1 MTNKKTKR
9 ANYALWLVLGLAVY
23 ILSSPNAMVAKIL
36 FDNEWLDT
44 FSYSVIRYSVMILFT
59 LPVAVYGVFK
69 NRKAVAKHWRSAVFA
84 GVCLSLSGVAYT
96 LAIELGK
103 ASHVNIINL
112 LTPIVLVVLSAK
124 IIHDKVSHRATIG
137 ITLAAIGGV
146 LVVATPMII
155 SGAIESSVSPASVAL
170 SVFNAIIFPFSM
182 VYMRRANE
190 AGVPLAL
197 MLTISC
203 SCTILIA
210 LVLEPIMY
218 GRTVLDSVVH
228 LTAWEW
234 FVMVAYIGIFVALIV
249 RVVSVKAYEAV
260 GSAVAGGFEYLHTL
274 LAIILPIIV
283 LHETLAP
290 EILAGALLILI
301 GIYLTES
308 HHHMNSH
315 VHLVSHHTRRKTRRQ

>member
-1 MTNKKTKR
+1 MANKKIKKV
-9 ANYALWLVLGLAVY
+9 NYTLWLVLGLAVY
-23 ILSSPNAMVAKIL
+23 VLSAPNAMIAKML
-36 FDNEWLDT
+36 FSNEWLDT
-44 FSYSVIRYSVMILFT
+44 FSYSIIRYGVMVLFT
-59 LPVAVYGVFK
+59 LPVAIVGVVK
-69 NRKAVAKHWRSAVFA
+69 HHKAVAKHWRLAVFA
-84 GVCLSLSGVAYT
+84 GLCLSLSSVAYT

-112 LTPIVLVVLSAK
+112 LTPIILVVLSAK

-146 LVVATPMII
+146 LVVAAPMII
-155 SGAIESSVSPASVAL
+155 SGSLDSTISPASVAL
-170 SVFNAIIFPFSM
+170 SLFNAFVFPVAM
-182 VYMRRANE
+182 VCMRRVNE

-197 MLTISC
+197 MLTVSC
-203 SCTILIA
+203 SCTILVSLA
-210 LVLEPIMY
+210 LEPAFY
-218 GRTVLDSVVH
+218 GYTVLGSVAH
-228 LTAWEW
+228 LTTWEW
-234 FVMVAYIGIFVALIV
+234 FVLIAYVGLFVALVV
-249 RVVSVKAYEAV
+249 RVISVKAYEVV

-290 EILAGALLILI
+290 EILIGALLILA

-315 VHLVSHHTRRKTRRQ
+315 VHLSHRTNRKAQRK